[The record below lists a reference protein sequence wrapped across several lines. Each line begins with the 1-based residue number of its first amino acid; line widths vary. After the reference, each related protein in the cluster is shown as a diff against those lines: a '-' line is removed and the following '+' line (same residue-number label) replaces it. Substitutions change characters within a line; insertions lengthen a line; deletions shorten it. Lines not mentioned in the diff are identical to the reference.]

1 MEKSREKT
9 ISEYE
14 FVVRAIKR
22 LRRPPYK
29 GIHSVYSGF
38 NQAFKDYFGTNPVET
53 TQRLSQEGKIRIRP
67 VKGGVMLYIPED
79 APGTTSPKTV
89 LDKILQGE
97 EESGEEELE
106 IIGPADT
113 EDNQ

>member
-1 MEKSREKT
+1 MDKKLTEH
-9 ISEYE
+9 E

-22 LRRPPYK
+22 LRKPPYK

-38 NQAFKDYFGTNPVET
+38 NQAFKDYFETNPVET

-79 APGTTSPKTV
+79 DPGTTSPKAV

-97 EESGEEELE
+97 EESGEGELE
-106 IIGPADT
+106 ILGPADT
-113 EDNQ
+113 EDEQ

>member
-1 MEKSREKT
+1 MTRAVKQEKQNMSQKKT
-9 ISEYE
+9 PS
-14 FVVRAIKR
+14 
-22 LRRPPYK
+22 
-29 GIHSVYSGF
+29 
-38 NQAFKDYFGTNPVET
+38 TNPVET
-53 TQRLSQEGKIRIRP
+53 TQRLSQERKIRIRP

-89 LDKILQGE
+89 LDKILRGE
-97 EESGEEELE
+97 EESGEEELA

>member
-1 MEKSREKT
+1 MT
-9 ISEYE
+9 
-14 FVVRAIKR
+14 RAVKQKQNMSQKNH
-22 LRRPPYK
+22 LTP
-29 GIHSVYSGF
+29 S
-38 NQAFKDYFGTNPVET
+38 TNPVET
-53 TQRLSQEGKIRIRP
+53 TQRLSQERKIRIRP

-89 LDKILQGE
+89 LDKILRGE
-97 EESGEEELE
+97 EESGEEELA